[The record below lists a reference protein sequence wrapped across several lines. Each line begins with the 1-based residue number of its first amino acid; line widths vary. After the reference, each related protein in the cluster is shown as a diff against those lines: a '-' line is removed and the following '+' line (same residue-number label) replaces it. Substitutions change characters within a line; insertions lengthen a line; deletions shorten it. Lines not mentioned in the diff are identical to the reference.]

1 MIGGQN
7 GYIVAGRGIGY
18 FETMFAAGL
27 QLADFV
33 LRMVGI
39 FPGGPVVKIQS
50 FYFMGHTSVCMLQG
64 MSKKKKKMLVV
75 FLSLI

>member
-7 GYIVAGRGIGY
+7 GYIVAGRGRGY

-27 QLADFV
+27 QLADFA

-50 FYFMGHTSVCMLQG
+50 FYFMGHTFVLHAAG
-64 MSKKKKKMLVV
+64 HVKKKKKMLVV